1 MPAEDTPAEMNGESD
16 LTARVRYGRLV
27 FPYARQ
33 LDGVWYFLNPF
44 TDECQPF
51 ADQSRVE
58 VLELRPDATPLF
70 DEYVPRLAE
79 DL

>member
-1 MPAEDTPAEMNGESD
+1 MNGGSD

-33 LDGVWYFLNPF
+33 IDGVWYFLNPF

-51 ADQSRVE
+51 ADQSQVE

-70 DEYVPRLAE
+70 GE
-79 DL
+79 